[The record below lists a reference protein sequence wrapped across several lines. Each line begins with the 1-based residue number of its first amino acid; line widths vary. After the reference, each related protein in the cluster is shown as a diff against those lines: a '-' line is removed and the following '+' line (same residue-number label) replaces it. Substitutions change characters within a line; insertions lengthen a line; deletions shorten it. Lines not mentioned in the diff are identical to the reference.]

1 MRTAAVAAAT
11 IRFASVGGGRKGS
24 MSALRTFG
32 VSLLV
37 TAAALGLG
45 YAYGGVKGL
54 YLLVVLAV
62 LEVSLSFD
70 NAIINASILKRM
82 SRFWQRM
89 FLTVGI
95 LVAVFGMRLLFPLL
109 IVWATAGLDPV
120 RAMELALHP
129 PPHGALEF
137 PDGSPSYEK
146 LVIAAHPQIA
156 SFGGIFLLMLF
167 LDFLFYDRDIKWLKW
182 IEIPFARI
190 GRLGQVSLVVTGL
203 VLVGVGTRLTHSGD
217 EAATVLTAGLLGMV
231 TYLVVNGL
239 SRAFRPS
246 DTESDP
252 ESGAPAAATRW
263 AGLTLF
269 LYLEVLDAAFSFDGV
284 TGAFAITSD
293 PVVIA
298 LGLGLVGSMFVRSIT
313 IYLVRQETLG
323 RYVYLE
329 HGAHWAIGA
338 LAVIMLASIEPRFE
352 VPEPVTASV
361 GVVFVAAAL
370 GWSILRNRR
379 DVRAR
384 RDQCAP
390 AGVSAPGS

>member
-1 MRTAAVAAAT
+1 
-11 IRFASVGGGRKGS
+11 

-32 VSLLV
+32 ISLVV

-45 YAYGGVKGL
+45 YAYGGFKGL
-54 YLLVVLAV
+54 YLLLVLAV

-82 SRFWQRM
+82 SRFWQQM
-89 FLTVGI
+89 FLTIGI
-95 LVAVFGMRLLFPLL
+95 LIAVFGMRLLFPLL
-109 IVWATAGLDPV
+109 IVWATAGLEPV

-156 SFGGIFLLMLF
+156 AFGGIFLLMLF
-167 LDFLFYDRDIKWLKW
+167 LDFIFYDRDIMWLKW

-203 VLVGVGTRLTHSGD
+203 ALVLVGTRLTHSGD

-239 SRAFRPS
+239 SRAFRPA
-246 DTESDP
+246 DTDTDTDTGSA
-252 ESGAPAAATRW
+252 GAATRW

-269 LYLEVLDAAFSFDGV
+269 AYLEVLDAAFSFDGV

-293 PVVIA
+293 PIVIA

-313 IYLVRQETLG
+313 IYLVRQQALG

-338 LAVIMLASIEPRFE
+338 LAVIMLASIEPKFE

-361 GVVFVAAAL
+361 GVVFIAAAL

-379 DVRAR
+379 VARAR
-384 RDQCAP
+384 TNA
-390 AGVSAPGS
+390 V

>member
-1 MRTAAVAAAT
+1 
-11 IRFASVGGGRKGS
+11 

-45 YAYGGVKGL
+45 YAYGGGKGL

-217 EAATVLTAGLLGMV
+217 EAATVLTAGLVGMV
-231 TYLVVNGL
+231 IYLVVNGL

-252 ESGAPAAATRW
+252 ESGTPAAATRW

-361 GVVFVAAAL
+361 GVVFIAAAL
-370 GWSILRNRR
+370 GWSILRNRHEA
-379 DVRAR
+379 RAR
-384 RDQCAP
+384 RD
-390 AGVSAPGS
+390 